1 MFKVNNKDIRK
12 TSTGIDL
19 TSLLSTLNTFT
30 TLNLFFY
37 RQLES
42 GLSLQSCL
50 YFEGFCGLQLF
61 NGCSVV

>member
-1 MFKVNNKDIRK
+1 MLKVNKKDTRK
-12 TSTGIDL
+12 TSTDIDL
-19 TSLLSTLNTFT
+19 TSLLLTLNTFT

-50 YFEGFCGLQLF
+50 YFEGFCGLKLF
-61 NGCSVV
+61 NVCSVV

>member
-1 MFKVNNKDIRK
+1 MFKVNNKDTRK

-42 GLSLQSCL
+42 GLNLQRS
-50 YFEGFCGLQLF
+50 
-61 NGCSVV
+61 